1 MFYPAITVKSNL
13 ISQKTAGMGAE
24 KEKPRI
30 DKYLWSIRLYKT
42 RSQAAEACDKGRVKL
57 NAVSVKAS
65 RLVSTGDVYEVK
77 TEAKKWVIK
86 VIALLHSRV
95 PYSEAILHYEDQ
107 TPAEEIERIQFQAAV
122 FHTGKRL
129 SKMGRPTKKNKR
141 DLDDFMDGSGNL

>member
-1 MFYPAITVKSNL
+1 
-13 ISQKTAGMGAE
+13 MGAE
-24 KEKPRI
+24 KDKPRI

-86 VIALLHSRV
+86 VIALLHNRV
-95 PYSEAILHYEDQ
+95 PYSEATLHYEDQ

-122 FHTGKRL
+122 FNTGKRL